1 MSESFELKHPSFA
14 SFIAELQWRCMS
26 EGFELKPCP
35 FCGGSVTIGIGV
47 VNSYF
52 IVHVDWNESKCPIRM
67 TNIIPDAD
75 TPEKAIDAW
84 NRRASSAE

>member
-1 MSESFELKHPSFA
+1 MNK
-14 SFIAELQWRCMS
+14 
-26 EGFELKPCP
+26 GFELKPCP

-52 IVHVDWNESKCPIRM
+52 IVHVDWNKSKCPIRM

-84 NRRASSAE
+84 NSRASSAE